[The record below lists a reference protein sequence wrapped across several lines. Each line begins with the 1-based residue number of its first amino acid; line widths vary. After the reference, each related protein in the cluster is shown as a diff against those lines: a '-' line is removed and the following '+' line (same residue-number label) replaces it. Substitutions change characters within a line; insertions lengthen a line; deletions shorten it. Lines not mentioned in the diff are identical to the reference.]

1 MGGVKRRAEV
11 AELTGAV
18 LAEEARRRADQ
29 QARDADAVLPDDL
42 LPGVGDAPMTFRE
55 GLRAGG
61 AAMVAVLFVLNV
73 IDEIPRAV
81 RVLAP
86 DIQATLGISDT
97 VLIGVLGF
105 AGVMVVLGAVPM
117 AALADRVA
125 RVRII
130 PVASAFWAVTVFLS
144 GLAVNPFQLFLTNA
158 GTGLGQA
165 YRLPVSNSLLVD
177 AYPIAARSRI
187 FAFEATGR
195 PVGQLLG
202 PLIVGGTAAW
212 AGGAEGWRAAF
223 FVVAIPPLLAA
234 AASLILKEPERGRF
248 EQEAV
253 FGPRRPRGDARSE
266 AADSGGVQ
274 PEATSE
280 TGGVRPE
287 AASGAGGGVRP
298 EAASGAGGALS
309 EAVSESRPE
318 APSEAAPARGGVQP
332 ELPVTVGAAFARLR
346 KIKTF
351 YYLATGVG
359 VLGFALIALPIQFN
373 LLLEDKYGLGP
384 LERGIV
390 ESLMWVISLAALPF
404 AGRVF
409 DRGFRRDPAAMMRL
423 AGLMVVLT
431 GVVYAAA
438 LPIKMIGP
446 LVGLLALGQALI
458 STAFVAAPS
467 IVAAV
472 SPYRIRA
479 QAFALIPVFVF
490 LMGGFFGGLIVGQLS
505 DAYNHR
511 TALLVSAPPAA
522 LIGGA
527 LIVYGSRWI
536 RRDISLAVEELLEER
551 AEHERM
557 ARTAAAGA
565 SAPVLQVHNLDFS
578 YGPVQVLFD
587 VSLEVARGET
597 LALLGTNG
605 AGKSTLLRAVSGLGF
620 PDRGV
625 VRLNGRTVTYAE
637 AEARY
642 AAGIVQLRGGGG
654 VFPALTGRDNLRAA
668 LSRRTRPRGPS
679 LDRGMSQSPDQ
690 GMSPD
695 RDPSQSRDM
704 SWTRG
709 LALDRA
715 ARAEAEARADSAA
728 ELFPALAD
736 RLDVPAGD
744 LSGGQ
749 QQMLALAMAL
759 AQEPEVLLID
769 ELSLGLAPALVQ
781 ELLEV
786 VEGLRA
792 RGQTMVIVEQS
803 LNVALAFADRAVF
816 MEKGRVRF
824 EGPAAELAERDDLVR
839 AVFLGGEGG

>member
-1 MGGVKRRAEV
+1 M

-29 QARDADAVLPDDL
+29 AARDAEAVLPDDL

-61 AAMVAVLFVLNV
+61 FAMVAVLFGLNV
-73 IDEIPRAV
+73 IDEIPRAI

-86 DIQATLGISDT
+86 DIQASLGVSDT
-97 VLIGVLGF
+97 VLIGVLSF

-130 PVASAFWAVTVFLS
+130 PVASAFWAATVFLS
-144 GLAVNPFQLFLTNA
+144 GLVVNPFQLFLTNA

-187 FAFEATGR
+187 FAFEALGR

-202 PLIVGGTAAW
+202 PLVVGGAAAW
-212 AGGAEGWRAAF
+212 AGGTEGWRAAF

-234 AASLILKEPERGRF
+234 AAALILKEPERGRF

-253 FGPRRPRGDARSE
+253 FGSSAARAHGRE
-266 AADSGGVQ
+266 
-274 PEATSE
+274 
-280 TGGVRPE
+280 
-287 AASGAGGGVRP
+287 
-298 EAASGAGGALS
+298 
-309 EAVSESRPE
+309 
-318 APSEAAPARGGVQP
+318 

-390 ESLMWVISLAALPF
+390 ESLMWVASLIALPF

-423 AGLMVVLT
+423 AGGMVVLT
-431 GVVYAAA
+431 GVLYAVA

-522 LIGGA
+522 MIGGA

-551 AEHERM
+551 ATHERI
-557 ARTAAAGA
+557 AAAGA
-565 SAPVLQVHNLDFS
+565 SVPVLQVGNLDFS

-587 VSLEVARGET
+587 VNLEVARGET

-605 AGKSTLLRAVSGLGF
+605 AGKSTLLRAISGLGF

-654 VFPALTGRDNLRAA
+654 VFPALTGRENLRAA
-668 LSRRTRPRGPS
+668 LLSRSRGRSPS
-679 LDRGMSQSPDQ
+679 LSLSRTSSVDSGSRVG
-690 GMSPD
+690 GA
-695 RDPSQSRDM
+695 DPADSESRAGGAGSAD
-704 SWTRG
+704 SESR
-709 LALDRA
+709 ADRA
-715 ARAEAEARADSAA
+715 EIEARAESAA

-736 RLDVPAGD
+736 RLDVAAGD

-824 EGPAAELAERDDLVR
+824 EGPAAELAQRDDLVR

>member
-1 MGGVKRRAEV
+1 M
-11 AELTGAV
+11 
-18 LAEEARRRADQ
+18 
-29 QARDADAVLPDDL
+29 
-42 LPGVGDAPMTFRE
+42 
-55 GLRAGG
+55 
-61 AAMVAVLFVLNV
+61 
-73 IDEIPRAV
+73 
-81 RVLAP
+81 
-86 DIQATLGISDT
+86 
-97 VLIGVLGF
+97 
-105 AGVMVVLGAVPM
+105 
-117 AALADRVA
+117 
-125 RVRII
+125 
-130 PVASAFWAVTVFLS
+130 
-144 GLAVNPFQLFLTNA
+144 
-158 GTGLGQA
+158 
-165 YRLPVSNSLLVD
+165 
-177 AYPIAARSRI
+177 
-187 FAFEATGR
+187 
-195 PVGQLLG
+195 
-202 PLIVGGTAAW
+202 
-212 AGGAEGWRAAF
+212 
-223 FVVAIPPLLAA
+223 
-234 AASLILKEPERGRF
+234 
-248 EQEAV
+248 
-253 FGPRRPRGDARSE
+253 
-266 AADSGGVQ
+266 
-274 PEATSE
+274 
-280 TGGVRPE
+280 
-287 AASGAGGGVRP
+287 
-298 EAASGAGGALS
+298 
-309 EAVSESRPE
+309 
-318 APSEAAPARGGVQP
+318 
-332 ELPVTVGAAFARLR
+332 TVGAAFARLR

-565 SAPVLQVHNLDFS
+565 AAPVLQVHNLDFS

-605 AGKSTLLRAVSGLGF
+605 AGKSTLLRAISGLGF

-668 LSRRTRPRGPS
+668 LSRRTRPRGPTLDGDPS
-679 LDRGMSQSPDQ
+679 LDRDPSRSPDPSQSPD
-690 GMSPD
+690 
-695 RDPSQSRDM
+695 RDM
-704 SWTRG
+704 SRARG

-786 VEGLRA
+786 VEGLRS

>member
-1 MGGVKRRAEV
+1 MKRRAEV

-61 AAMVAVLFVLNV
+61 VAMVAVLFVLNV

-187 FAFEATGR
+187 FAFEAMGR

-202 PLIVGGTAAW
+202 PLIVGGAAAW

-253 FGPRRPRGDARSE
+253 FGPRRSHRGA
-266 AADSGGVQ
+266 
-274 PEATSE
+274 
-280 TGGVRPE
+280 RPE
-287 AASGAGGGVRP
+287 AASGANDGGVQ
-298 EAASGAGGALS
+298 S
-309 EAVSESRPE
+309 EAVPESRPE
-318 APSEAAPARGGVQP
+318 AQPNPGPEAAQDAQP

-605 AGKSTLLRAVSGLGF
+605 AGKSTLLRAISGLGF

-679 LDRGMSQSPDQ
+679 LSQSPDPSQSPDQ

-695 RDPSQSRDM
+695 RDM
-704 SWTRG
+704 SWARG
-709 LALDRA
+709 LTLDRA